1 MLGRMSLLDRLF
13 GRTPE
18 PVPLVLYSKPG
29 CHLCDVLKQELARID
44 LGRPVA
50 LEVID
55 ISGDAKLTELY
66 GKRIPV
72 LAAAGKP
79 IAEGRLDERAL
90 RRAFEARADEWDR
103 ARELG
108 RALERRSER
117 G

>member
-1 MLGRMSLLDRLF
+1 MSLLDFFF
-13 GRTPE
+13 GRAPE
-18 PVPLVLYSKPG
+18 PVPLTLYSKPG
-29 CHLCDVLKQELARID
+29 CHLCDVLKDELARTD

-50 LEVID
+50 LEVVD
-55 ISGDAKLTELY
+55 ISGDAKLADLY

-79 IAEGRLDERAL
+79 IAEGRVDVRAL

-103 ARELG
+103 ARELA
-108 RALERRSER
+108 RALEGRAER